1 MNDSGLA
8 LDNESLECLLRKQ
21 AIQDHL
27 HRLCQ
32 AIDNFDCQTWAEG
45 FTSDCR
51 YRMVPREN
59 HDRGLPLCLIDDDRT
74 GLLQRVKLITELWQ
88 YEPFRETRLL
98 SNVLVTASSE
108 DSAAASSTIA
118 VYRTSI
124 EGESRLHMVARIEDR
139 LVHVSAE
146 GWKIKERLVILES
159 FQVHNNIILPV

>member
-27 HRLCQ
+27 LRLCQ
-32 AIDNFDCQTWAEG
+32 AIDNFDCQTWADG

-51 YRMVPREN
+51 YRMIPREN
-59 HDRGLPLCLIDDDRT
+59 YDRGLPLCLIDDDRA

-108 DSAAASSTIA
+108 DSAAAASTIA

-124 EGESRLHMVARIEDR
+124 EGQSRLHMVARIDDR
-139 LVHVSAE
+139 LVQVPGQ

>member
-1 MNDSGLA
+1 MNDPGLA
-8 LDNESLECLLRKQ
+8 VDNESVECLLRKQ

-27 HRLCQ
+27 FRLCQ
-32 AIDNFDCQTWAEG
+32 AIDNFDCQIWADG

-51 YRMVPREN
+51 YRMIPREN
-59 HDRGLPLCLIDDDRT
+59 YDRGLPLCLIDDDRA

-98 SNVLVTASSE
+98 SSVLITASSE
-108 DSAAASSTIA
+108 DSAAAASTIA
-118 VYRTSI
+118 VYRTNS

-139 LVHVSAE
+139 LVHLPGE
-146 GWKIKERLVILES
+146 GWKIKDRLVILES